1 MKMYKTILSSTLKI
15 LEGLPFPV
23 PQKGR
28 LAGITRQY
36 MAPPSDMFM
45 NDNYHFPMGTA
56 YLKLGI
62 RGVAQKAA
70 AVAKTKTDEN
80 DVALLSG
87 IAEVYEHVGA
97 YINRYACAVE
107 QQAEG
112 DKRLQKIARNL
123 FVLASQPPRTFE
135 QALQL
140 TYLMWKLRCL
150 NKPGADI
157 GRLDVHLYPWFCRDI
172 EEGKTTEEEALE
184 LLCDFWQLLNEN
196 DSGDT
201 LINVMV
207 GGKNQDGTDAGSRLS
222 VLMLEATKRCKQSE
236 PHINVR
242 VHSGLRPDIY
252 RAMLEV
258 QLMGQGQATVYNDE
272 VIIPSLIQFGIPEKL
287 AYSYTNDGC
296 TEIMLDG
303 YSGIDFAHIDAVAA
317 FELAF
322 NNGDWAVRTYR
333 KPVSYF
339 HKDSA
344 VGYYTP
350 DCASGFASGRV
361 EDCGSFEE
369 FYGMFL
375 RQYAFQVRNKCTMLR
390 RIEDDR
396 RMGAYTSL
404 LLNGTYNYILD
415 SGLDILRG
423 GFPFAAYMM
432 FAGSIPTVADC
443 LIAIKRLVFEKKL
456 YSVHQIKEAIRVN
469 FDGYEA
475 MRCQMAACPKF
486 GNDIDEV
493 DKLAADIAHH
503 FCEWL
508 NDYRNETGFAILPAL
523 LGWRFLEE
531 AYGTAATPDGRH
543 YADPIAEHYC
553 ATPGKAV
560 NGPTALINSIAK
572 AKETI
577 KKAAGVCAVHVTLP
591 RNLGNSTEESLAVLD
606 GLVKAAIENGLN
618 QMNIAIYDKALLQK
632 AQQDPEN
639 HRDII
644 VRVWGYSARFVD
656 LCKEMQDHVISRVAG
671 SV

>member
-1 MKMYKTILSSTLKI
+1 MYKNILFDTLQI
-15 LEGLPFPV
+15 LEELPV
-23 PQKGR
+23 PVPCKGK

-45 NDNYHFPMGTA
+45 NDNYHFPMGTS
-56 YLKLGI
+56 YLKLGVK
-62 RGVAQKAA
+62 GVAQKAA
-70 AVAKTKTDEN
+70 AVAKTKTAEN
-80 DVALLSG
+80 EIALLTG
-87 IAEVYEHVGA
+87 IAKVYEQIGA
-97 YINRYACAVE
+97 YIERYARAVE
-107 QQAEG
+107 ERAG
-112 DKRLQKIARNL
+112 DDKRLQTIAQNL
-123 FVLASQPPRTFE
+123 FVLSDQPPQTFE

-157 GRLDVHLYPWFCRDI
+157 GRLDVHLYPWFHRDM
-172 EEGKTTEEEALE
+172 EEGKTTEADVLE

-222 VLMLEATKRCKQSE
+222 VLMLEATKRCRQSE

-272 VIIPSLIQFGIPEKL
+272 VIIPALIKFGIPEKL
-287 AYSYTNDGC
+287 AYTYTNDGC

-303 YSGIDFAHIDAVAA
+303 YSGIDFGHVDAVAT

-322 NNGDWAVRTYR
+322 NNGDWANRTYR

-339 HKDSA
+339 HKDG
-344 VGYYTP
+344 VVNYYTP
-350 DCASGFASGRV
+350 DCAPGFASGRV

-369 FYGMFL
+369 FYEMFL
-375 RQYAFQVRNKCTMLR
+375 KQYAFQVRNKCTFLKRM
-390 RIEDDR
+390 EDDR
-396 RMGAYTSL
+396 RIGAYTSL
-404 LLNGTYNYILD
+404 FLNGTYEYILD

-423 GFPFAAYMM
+423 GFPFTAYMM
-432 FAGSIPTVADC
+432 FAGSVPTVADC
-443 LIAIKRLVFEKKL
+443 LIAIKQLVFERKL
-456 YSVHQIKEAIRVN
+456 YTVEQVKEAIRFN
-469 FDGYEA
+469 FEGYEA
-475 MRCQMAACPKF
+475 MRCQMTACPKF

-493 DKLAADIAHH
+493 DELAADIANH
-503 FCEWL
+503 FCDWL
-508 NDYRNETGFAILPAL
+508 NDYRNESGFAILPAL

-531 AYGTAATPDGRH
+531 AYGIAATPDGRR
-543 YADPIAEHYC
+543 YTDPIAEHYC

-560 NGPTALINSIAK
+560 NGPTALISSIAK
-572 AKETI
+572 AKEAI
-577 KKAAGVCAVHVTLP
+577 AKAVGVCAVHVTLP
-591 RNLGNSTEESLAVLD
+591 RNLSNSDEESLVVLD
-606 GLVKAAIENGLN
+606 GLVSAAIAGGLN
-618 QMNIAIYDKALLQK
+618 QMNIAIYDEALLRR

-639 HRDII
+639 HQDVI

-656 LCKEMQDHVISRVAG
+656 LCKEMQDHVISRVAS